1 VNRRYVKQPD
11 GTTLVVRKA
20 YAPRHYTVPATE
32 LARLAKIPPGYGSEE
47 ILDTYDGEFSSY
59 RVAGR
64 FERDG
69 KRWALLVHPL
79 EYAIE
84 VELTRGQM
92 GEIRPVAPEEAWRLA
107 READANEPRGRV
119 VVEGE
124 PGG

>member
-1 VNRRYVKQPD
+1 MNRRYVKQPD

-20 YAPRHYTVPATE
+20 YAAKDYTVPAAE
-32 LARLAKIPPGYGSEE
+32 LARLAKIPAGYGSEE
-47 ILDTYDGEFSSY
+47 ILDTHDGEFSSY
-59 RVAGR
+59 RVVRR

-84 VELTRGQM
+84 VELTQRQM

-107 READANEPRGRV
+107 READEHEPRGRV
-119 VVEGE
+119 VVED
-124 PGG
+124 

>member
-11 GTTLVVRKA
+11 GKTLVVRKA
-20 YAPRHYTVPATE
+20 YAAKDYAVPTAE

-59 RVAGR
+59 KVVRR

-79 EYAIE
+79 EYALE
-84 VELTRGQM
+84 VELTRGNM
-92 GEIRPVAPEEAWRLA
+92 GELRPVPPEDAWRLA
-107 READANEPRGRV
+107 READAHEPRGRV

-124 PGG
+124 DGE